1 MKTSENNTLVTF
13 GKSIQ
18 RPEALETMPANL
30 MAMMQNGQWRKPIEA
45 IRKEKN
51 PKLQKEM
58 KLRLLQKDPDQEMT
72 HSRLLNKS
80 RMTSREFRNC
90 VQSLIERQAILCH
103 EDEIGYRN
111 RVSIKYSLN
120 PVLGGV
126 DIF

>member
-58 KLRLLQKDPDQEMT
+58 KQRLLQKDPDQEMT

-103 EDEIGYRN
+103 EDEIGYHN
-111 RVSIKYSLN
+111 RVGMKYTLN
-120 PVLGGV
+120 PVLEDV
-126 DIF
+126 EIS